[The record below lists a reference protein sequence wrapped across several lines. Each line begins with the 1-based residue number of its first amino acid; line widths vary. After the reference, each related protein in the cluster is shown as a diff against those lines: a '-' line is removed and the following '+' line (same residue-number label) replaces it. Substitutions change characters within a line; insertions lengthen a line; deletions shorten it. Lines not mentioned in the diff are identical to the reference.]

1 MTTVLAGLLLA
12 LAAPPAVP
20 QGAPAQEAP
29 SAVRVLDAGELRR
42 VCLDLLGRPP
52 LADERARWNGKPAEE
67 CLGQI
72 LATRAFWT
80 QWRDEQL
87 WYFLLVD
94 QFAPRGEAVLR
105 LPDELAAGEV
115 DVREA
120 LHRVALAPSFDQRNP
135 GADTFVT
142 VVMEQLCGLA
152 VEKNRREL
160 ESGKRMYDGV
170 QTRFLGGEGRTQSDV
185 VRLAVASESFAKHYL
200 AREHERIA
208 HAAPE
213 PKQLAAWARR
223 FQQDPR
229 EYPLLVREW
238 LSGASLERRFATRRA
253 VPNRAW
259 VRALHVDLAG
269 TEPDRAAVEPMRQ
282 ALDALA
288 DPAPLRSVMARLLLD
303 GGHARVEAPGADAA
317 AWARARWNEVL
328 GREPREA
335 ELAQVLEALRQP
347 GCRPET
353 VLYALV
359 TSEEAATY

>member
-1 MTTVLAGLLLA
+1 MATVLAGLLLVLGA
-12 LAAPPAVP
+12 SSSVAA
-20 QGAPAQEAP
+20 AQDAP
-29 SAVRVLDAGELRR
+29 SATAVRVFDAGELRR

-52 LADERARWNGKPAEE
+52 LADERLRWTGKPVDEA
-67 CLGQI
+67 LGQI
-72 LATRAFWT
+72 LGTREFWA
-80 QWRDEQL
+80 QWTDEQL

-94 QFAPRGEAVLR
+94 QFAPRGESVLR
-105 LPDELAAGEV
+105 LPDELQAGEV
-115 DVREA
+115 DVRGA
-120 LHRVALAPSFDQRNP
+120 VHRIALAPSFDQRNP

-185 VRLAVASESFAKHYL
+185 VRLALASEGFARHYL

-208 HAAPE
+208 HAAPDA
-213 PKQLAAWARR
+213 KQLADWARR
-223 FQQDPR
+223 FRQDPR

-269 TEPDRAAVEPMRQ
+269 ADPDRAAVEPMRQ

-288 DPAPLRSVMARLLLD
+288 DPAPLRSVMARLMLD
-303 GGHARVEAPGADAA
+303 SGQAKVEPPGADRT
-317 AWARARWNEVL
+317 AWVRARWLEVL
-328 GREPREA
+328 GREPRAQESA
-335 ELAQVLEALRQP
+335 EVLEALRQKD
-347 GCRPET
+347 CRPET

-359 TSEEAATY
+359 TSEEAAVY